1 MKTAYSVLLTIL
13 NQNQS
18 LNGKIGMCKLYKH
31 LQQKLFYLQMPVS
44 DFIWSVE
51 APQLHNGGMK
61 RKISGDACSVE
72 SQVFC
77 RLIFI
82 HVCVFMLKHVGQ
94 F

>member
-1 MKTAYSVLLTIL
+1 MKTAFPVLLTIL

-18 LNGKIGMCKLYKH
+18 LNGKIGTCMCKLCKH

-77 RLIFI
+77 R
-82 HVCVFMLKHVGQ
+82 
-94 F
+94 

>member
-1 MKTAYSVLLTIL
+1 
-13 NQNQS
+13 
-18 LNGKIGMCKLYKH
+18 
-31 LQQKLFYLQMPVS
+31 MPVS

-51 APQLHNGGMK
+51 APQLHNVGMK

-82 HVCVFMLKHVGQ
+82 HVRVFMLKHVGQ